1 MTKAVDTYPVVT
13 DSVPDRYKTQKMC
26 YKVDFK
32 EYFMRKYCI
41 DTYKTQEMCD
51 KAFDAC
57 LADLKFV
64 PDWFVTTEMLEKLD
78 NVVFSSDD
86 IVFS

>member
-1 MTKAVDTYPVVT
+1 
-13 DSVPDRYKTQKMC
+13 
-26 YKVDFK
+26 
-32 EYFMRKYCI
+32 MRKYCI

-86 IVFS
+86 IVF